1 LCCTNKEEIVVEEL
15 VKLVMQKTGLAQ
27 GTAMITLSLVINYL
41 RTKLPDKTV
50 DQIDDLLG
58 GERTVEIMNH
68 YLKRAGKEFS
78 EE

>member
-1 LCCTNKEEIVVEEL
+1 MEEL